1 MIQSIELQVISKIL
15 TSEDDYVVEEL
26 LKFDA
31 SYYSIFKPQI
41 EFIINHRE
49 KYGKVPDR
57 FTFQVEFSD
66 VDLVSV
72 DEPLEYLTQEMR
84 LNKKAIILRETFS
97 KIKDLGL
104 DDVAEAWKYIGMRWE
119 ESEALNETDPMNI
132 ITDSEE
138 RAHQIQEYSK
148 QARIPT
154 GFPEIDEVLYGGL
167 STVEELCIVFART
180 NTGKAQ
186 PLWSK
191 VLTPSGWKTMGDIKV
206 GDTVVG
212 KNNDNGKVVQIFPQG
227 VKDYYR
233 VHFDDGTYAECCDD
247 HLWEVLDS
255 ERRKRGSKLF
265 GHHMVLRT
273 EDIRKSLSRGYT
285 VDMCG
290 SIEFNSNFD
299 IDQELDPYLLG
310 VIIGDG
316 GTRDG
321 GIEITSNKE
330 ELWTKLTPILHRY
343 GCTRSGKHHDR
354 LKYVGNGVSPISI
367 KLKEYGLMGLKSID
381 KFIPKQYLTAPV
393 EVRKSLLA
401 GLLDTD
407 GYAIKGQAS
416 WEFDTSSEQLA
427 KDFIDLVRSLGVK
440 VWVKPRTDSY
450 YIQDGIKKPAHGIR
464 HIYCRSDFNPF
475 TISVKADRWQFR
487 DTPVK
492 RSMPRRHCKRI
503 DKVEYIGKTECQCI
517 MVDNHSHTYIT
528 DDYTVTHNTWVLSKM
543 MESAQRHG
551 FPSLYYS
558 PEMQPCYL
566 ATRFDSWRGGF
577 HNSDIIRGIYD
588 EKYQKYLKELPM
600 TGAPAYV
607 LEDSDSPSG
616 VVDVPLLTH
625 YVRKYKVK
633 MLIIDGLSY
642 MEDVHSTTATAEHIK
657 FKNLAHDLFRLS
669 KRYGCCVLV
678 AMQANRETRNNTEKN
693 GDAKEPMPGL
703 HNIESSDQPGR
714 ICTTAIA
721 LRQIWAAQTMDMKIQ
736 KSRNS
741 KRPDNIY
748 TYNWDPNTGSA
759 SLKCIE
765 SASGGE
771 NQEDAVTTKDG
782 KPKAQ
787 GGANNYQVSAPGSF
801 TSISSGSFTGYSPT
815 IQEDDHD
822 VRDDEDVEF

>member
-57 FTFQVEFSD
+57 FTFQVEFPD

-212 KNNDNGKVVQIFPQG
+212 KNNDNGRVVQIFPQG
-227 VKDYYR
+227 VKDYYK

-247 HLWEVLDS
+247 HLWEVVELS
-255 ERRKRGSKLF
+255 QRNCSNPNYE
-265 GHHMVLRT
+265 VLRL
-273 EDIRKSLSRGYT
+273 EDIRNSGITYT
-285 VDMCG
+285 VDLCG
-290 SIEFNSNFD
+290 AIHLNPRYDAQRSEFLDEVYTCGGYDTLVYDSD
-299 IDQELDPYLLG
+299 KVIDM
-310 VIIGDG
+310 
-316 GTRDG
+316 TRSSGLFVTKDENG
-321 GIEITSNKE
+321 LVTIHTSKTYKTITS
-330 ELWTKLTPILHRY
+330 IHY
-343 GCTRSGKHHDR
+343 
-354 LKYVGNGVSPISI
+354 
-367 KLKEYGLMGLKSID
+367 
-381 KFIPKQYLTAPV
+381 
-393 EVRKSLLA
+393 A
-401 GLLDTD
+401 G
-407 GYAIKGQAS
+407 
-416 WEFDTSSEQLA
+416 
-427 KDFIDLVRSLGVK
+427 R
-440 VWVKPRTDSY
+440 
-450 YIQDGIKKPAHGIR
+450 
-464 HIYCRSDFNPF
+464 
-475 TISVKADRWQFR
+475 
-487 DTPVK
+487 
-492 RSMPRRHCKRI
+492 
-503 DKVEYIGKTECQCI
+503 TECQCI

-625 YVRKYKVK
+625 YVRKYKIK

-642 MEDVHSTTATAEHIK
+642 MEDAHSTNTTAEHIK

-678 AMQANRETRNNTEKN
+678 AMQANRETRNNAEKN

-748 TYNWDPNTGSA
+748 TYNWDPNTGTA

-771 NQEDAVTTKDG
+771 DQEDSVTTKDG

-801 TSISSGSFTGYSPT
+801 TSISSSGFGGYTPT
-815 IQEDDHD
+815 VQEDDHD

>member
-57 FTFQVEFSD
+57 FTFQVEFPD

-180 NTGKAQ
+180 NTGK
-186 PLWSK
+186 
-191 VLTPSGWKTMGDIKV
+191 
-206 GDTVVG
+206 
-212 KNNDNGKVVQIFPQG
+212 
-227 VKDYYR
+227 
-233 VHFDDGTYAECCDD
+233 
-247 HLWEVLDS
+247 
-255 ERRKRGSKLF
+255 
-265 GHHMVLRT
+265 
-273 EDIRKSLSRGYT
+273 
-285 VDMCG
+285 
-290 SIEFNSNFD
+290 
-299 IDQELDPYLLG
+299 
-310 VIIGDG
+310 
-316 GTRDG
+316 
-321 GIEITSNKE
+321 
-330 ELWTKLTPILHRY
+330 
-343 GCTRSGKHHDR
+343 
-354 LKYVGNGVSPISI
+354 
-367 KLKEYGLMGLKSID
+367 
-381 KFIPKQYLTAPV
+381 
-393 EVRKSLLA
+393 
-401 GLLDTD
+401 
-407 GYAIKGQAS
+407 
-416 WEFDTSSEQLA
+416 
-427 KDFIDLVRSLGVK
+427 
-440 VWVKPRTDSY
+440 
-450 YIQDGIKKPAHGIR
+450 
-464 HIYCRSDFNPF
+464 
-475 TISVKADRWQFR
+475 
-487 DTPVK
+487 
-492 RSMPRRHCKRI
+492 
-503 DKVEYIGKTECQCI
+503 
-517 MVDNHSHTYIT
+517 
-528 DDYTVTHNTWVLSKM
+528 TWVLSKM

-588 EKYQKYLKELPM
+588 EKYQKYLKGLPM

-625 YVRKYKVK
+625 YVRKYKIK

-678 AMQANRETRNNTEKN
+678 AMQANRETRNNAEKN

-741 KRPDNIY
+741 KKPDNIY
-748 TYNWDPNTGSA
+748 TYNWDPNTGTA

-771 NQEDAVTTKDG
+771 DQEDPVTAKDG

-801 TSISSGSFTGYSPT
+801 TSISSGSFTGYTPT
-815 IQEDDHD
+815 VQEDDHD

>member
-57 FTFQVEFSD
+57 FTFQVEFPD

-191 VLTPSGWKTMGDIKV
+191 VLTPSGWKTMRDIKV

-227 VKDYYR
+227 VKDYYM

-247 HLWEVLDS
+247 HLWEVVELS
-255 ERRKRGSKLF
+255 QRNCNSPNYE
-265 GHHMVLRT
+265 VLRL
-273 EDIRKSLSRGYT
+273 EDIRNSGTTYT
-285 VDMCG
+285 VDLCG
-290 SIEFNSNFD
+290 AIHLNPQYDAQRSEFLDEVYTCGGYDTSVYD
-299 IDQELDPYLLG
+299 SDKVIDM
-310 VIIGDG
+310 
-316 GTRDG
+316 TRSSGLFVTKDEAG
-321 GIEITSNKE
+321 LVTIHTSKTYKTITS
-330 ELWTKLTPILHRY
+330 I
-343 GCTRSGKHHDR
+343 
-354 LKYVGNGVSPISI
+354 
-367 KLKEYGLMGLKSID
+367 
-381 KFIPKQYLTAPV
+381 QY
-393 EVRKSLLA
+393 A
-401 GLLDTD
+401 G
-407 GYAIKGQAS
+407 
-416 WEFDTSSEQLA
+416 
-427 KDFIDLVRSLGVK
+427 R
-440 VWVKPRTDSY
+440 
-450 YIQDGIKKPAHGIR
+450 
-464 HIYCRSDFNPF
+464 
-475 TISVKADRWQFR
+475 
-487 DTPVK
+487 
-492 RSMPRRHCKRI
+492 
-503 DKVEYIGKTECQCI
+503 TECQCI
-517 MVDNHSHTYIT
+517 MVDNYSHTYIT

-625 YVRKYKVK
+625 YVRKYKIK

-678 AMQANRETRNNTEKN
+678 AMQANRDTRNNAEKN

-741 KRPDNIY
+741 KRPDSIY
-748 TYNWDPNTGSA
+748 TYNWDPNTGTA
-759 SLKCIE
+759 SLKCVE

-771 NQEDAVTTKDG
+771 DQEDSVTTKDG

-787 GGANNYQVSAPGSF
+787 GGASNYQVSAPGSF
-801 TSISSGSFTGYSPT
+801 TSISSSGFGGYTPT
-815 IQEDDHD
+815 IQDDDHD

>member
-57 FTFQVEFSD
+57 FTFQVEFAD

-97 KIKDLGL
+97 KVKDLGL
-104 DDVAEAWKYIGMRWE
+104 DDVSEAWKYIGMRWE

-227 VKDYYR
+227 IKDYYR
-233 VHFDDGTYAECCDD
+233 VHFDDGTYVECCDD
-247 HLWEVLDS
+247 HLWEVVELS
-255 ERRKRGSKLF
+255 QRNFNTPNYE
-265 GHHMVLRT
+265 VLRLG
-273 EDIRKSLSRGYT
+273 DIRNSGATYT
-285 VDMCG
+285 VDLCG
-290 SIEFNSNFD
+290 TIRLNPKYDAQRSEFLNELYSCGGYDTSVYDSNEV
-299 IDQELDPYLLG
+299 IDMTRSFGLFVTKDE
-310 VIIGDG
+310 DG
-316 GTRDG
+316 LVT
-321 GIEITSNKE
+321 IHTSKTYKIITS
-330 ELWTKLTPILHRY
+330 
-343 GCTRSGKHHDR
+343 
-354 LKYVGNGVSPISI
+354 
-367 KLKEYGLMGLKSID
+367 ID
-381 KFIPKQYLTAPV
+381 HV
-393 EVRKSLLA
+393 
-401 GLLDTD
+401 
-407 GYAIKGQAS
+407 
-416 WEFDTSSEQLA
+416 
-427 KDFIDLVRSLGVK
+427 
-440 VWVKPRTDSY
+440 
-450 YIQDGIKKPAHGIR
+450 
-464 HIYCRSDFNPF
+464 
-475 TISVKADRWQFR
+475 
-487 DTPVK
+487 
-492 RSMPRRHCKRI
+492 
-503 DKVEYIGKTECQCI
+503 GKTDCQCI

-625 YVRKYKVK
+625 YVRKYKIK

-642 MEDVHSTTATAEHIK
+642 MEDVHSTNATAEHIK

-678 AMQANRETRNNTEKN
+678 AMQANRETRNNNEKN

-801 TSISSGSFTGYSPT
+801 TSISSGPFTGYSPSM
-815 IQEDDHD
+815 QDDDHD